1 MKKYTLLST
10 IVVTLL
16 AVVGCSKWTETE
28 RLTFENQN
36 VQKLVQL
43 IEAQSEA
50 DLNPHMREYYK
61 KLREEY
67 RTKPRVKGF
76 GWFGNWTAKGDNAQN
91 YLRCLP
97 DSVDFVSLWGT
108 RGKLSEEQ
116 KTDLKFFQEV
126 KGSKALLCWIVQ
138 NLGDQLT
145 PSGKTATEYWVTEKG
160 GGVFNE
166 GVKAYAN
173 AIADTIEKYNLDGF
187 DIDFEPRYGHQG
199 DMATGGWYSGY
210 IEGDHPMQVFIE
222 TLSARLRPKGR
233 MLVMDGEPYDL
244 STETSKLVDHYIYQA
259 YWDRTTEKVLEKISQ
274 DHLDDWERKTIIT
287 VEFEQTWRNG
297 GVSDYVSSVRTEFN
311 GKPGAQIFEYATL
324 DLSSGKRIGGVGT
337 YHMEYDYANN
347 PQYKW
352 LRKALYY
359 GNQKYPGN
367 FQ

>member
-1 MKKYTLLST
+1 MKKYSFLFSL
-10 IVVTLL
+10 VVAAI

-28 RLTFENQN
+28 RLTYDNQD
-36 VQKLVQL
+36 VQKLVYL
-43 IEAQSEA
+43 IEAQKES
-50 DLNPHMREYYK
+50 DLNPHMREYYT

-76 GWFGNWTAKGDNAQN
+76 GWFGNWTGKGDNAQN

-116 KTDLKFFQEV
+116 KIDLKFFQEV
-126 KGSKALLCWIVQ
+126 KGGKALLCWIVQ
-138 NLGDQLT
+138 DLGGPLT
-145 PSGKTATEYWVTEKG
+145 PVGKDRIQYWQNEKG
-160 GGVFNE
+160 GGNFNE

-187 DIDFEPRYGHQG
+187 DIDFEPGYGHSG
-199 DMATGGWYSGY
+199 DLANVANL
-210 IEGDHPMQVFIE
+210 GDIKGNNPMQVFIE

-233 MLVMDGEPYDL
+233 MLVMDGEPYYL
-244 STETSKLVDHYIYQA
+244 SPETSKLIDHYIYQA
-259 YWDRTTEKVLEKISQ
+259 YWERSTNSVMWKIEYG
-274 DHLDDWERKTIIT
+274 DNLDDWERKTIIT
-287 VEFEQTWRNG
+287 VEFEQTWRTG
-297 GVSDYVSSVRTEFN
+297 GVSGYRSVRSELNSMQGT
-311 GKPGAQIFEYATL
+311 QILDYATF
-324 DLSSGKRIGGVGT
+324 DLSSGKRIGGVGS

-347 PQYKW
+347 PEYKW

-367 FQ
+367 YQ